1 MAGVAKTLPVAGL
14 VPEIRSLA
22 DGHDVVGVVRL
33 VNPAAVPAREGV
45 GYQNSLSPHSMLL

>member
-1 MAGVAKTLPVAGL
+1 MAGVAKALPVAGL

-22 DGHDVVGVVRL
+22 NGHHVVGVVRL

-45 GYQNSLSPHSMLL
+45 GDQNRLSPHSMLF